1 MAAVAPTGRTSSGCA
16 KVLERLGLRA
26 LWRELAIAYFE
37 WALDSIDP
45 MHEDVPFIVHRI
57 NELKAERLS
66 AQYRRLP

>member
-1 MAAVAPTGRTSSGCA
+1 M
-16 KVLERLGLRA
+16 LERLGLRP

-45 MHEDVPFIVHRI
+45 MHEDLPFIVRRI

-66 AQYRRLP
+66 RQHRRPT